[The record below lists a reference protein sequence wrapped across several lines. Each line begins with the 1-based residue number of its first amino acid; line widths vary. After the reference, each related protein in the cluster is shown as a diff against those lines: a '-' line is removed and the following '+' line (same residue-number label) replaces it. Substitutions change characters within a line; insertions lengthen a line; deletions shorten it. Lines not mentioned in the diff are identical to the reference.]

1 MSKAWTDIPTTE
13 IDTESPVT
21 EGLLEK
27 IYDNGEC
34 LISQPVDTRFA
45 EIAAAA
51 SATIAALEIYIPPQV
66 ATAGGDVTF
75 VIRFEAKVASGTG
88 EVEARLGALTFV
100 SSGTFTNTSYGF
112 KTITIS
118 SADVKAAPDSA
129 VTLTIRTK
137 AGSATVTARCISASS
152 RLERAA

>member
-1 MSKAWTDIPTTE
+1 MSKAWQDIPDAD
-13 IDTESPVT
+13 IDIESPVT
-21 EGLLEK
+21 EGLLAK
-27 IYDNGEC
+27 IYDNQEA

-45 EIAAAA
+45 EASAAAGVTLA
-51 SATIAALEIYIPPQV
+51 SIEVYIPPQV
-66 ATAGGDVTF
+66 ATAGAVTL

-88 EVEARLGALTFV
+88 EVEARLGSGSFV

-118 SADVKAAPDSA
+118 STDVHAAPDTA
-129 VTLTIRTK
+129 QTLTIRTK
-137 AGSATVTARCISASS
+137 AGSATVTAKCVSASS